1 MKKIIKIL
9 SATVFILVATAML
22 SSLSASPPN
31 PGFNGNDDPVGG
43 PPIGGG
49 APLGSGIVMMAS
61 MAVSYGARK
70 DYDARCKVR

>member
-31 PGFNGNDDPVGG
+31 PGFNGNGDPVGD

-49 APLGSGIVMMAS
+49 APLASGIVVLVGL
-61 MAVSYGARK
+61 AVGYGAK
-70 DYDARCKVR
+70 KVYDARKN